1 MAGKV
6 ENAENGCQQV
16 EITYGGQSWTYP
28 AKIKDETEWLLPMP
42 FFLIDAWKAGDLTVK
57 AL

>member
-6 ENAENGCQQV
+6 ENVDNGWQQV
-16 EITYGGQSWTYP
+16 ELTHDGQSWCYP
-28 AKIKDETEWLLPMP
+28 AKVKGSEWLLPMP